1 MEVASSLNIFARY
14 PLPEGF
20 ARMAAA
26 GFQTI
31 DFNYNAFRE
40 RLLGVSENEE
50 RRWAEGVRDEAQR
63 HGIRLA
69 QMHAPIYNPFAGTR
83 ESDALNDLTARSMRT
98 AAVLGVP
105 WVVVHPG
112 SVTGAWDET
121 HRRTLRERCVTYLRR
136 ILYASDGLAVGVA
149 MENCTSKD
157 REIAAT
163 TEQPA
168 GVRPR
173 ELYGATAEEL
183 LEIQDASGGGECV
196 GVCWDFGH
204 AQVQGVDQAQQLR
217 LLGPRLKVT
226 HVHDNDGRSDQHLL
240 PFNGKVDWPNVM
252 AALKEI
258 GYAGP
263 FSLEVHNAFHPLPD
277 ALKDPHLKFAH
288 QVASYLVGLAA

>member
-14 PLPEGF
+14 PLAEGF

-26 GFQTI
+26 GFRTL
-31 DFNYNAFRE
+31 DFNYNAFKD
-40 RLLGVSENEE
+40 RLLGVDEDEE
-50 RRWAEGVRDEAQR
+50 RRWAEGVRDEAAR

-69 QMHAPIYNPFAGTR
+69 QMHAPIYNPFAGTP
-83 ESDALNDLTARSMRT
+83 ESEALNRLTARSMRS
-98 AAVLGVP
+98 AAVLGIQ

-112 SVTGAWDET
+112 SVAGAWDER
-121 HRRTLRERCVTYLRR
+121 HRRTLRERCADYVRGL
-136 ILYASDGLAVGVA
+136 LDASDGLQVGVA
-149 MENCTSKD
+149 MENCTS
-157 REIAAT
+157 REREMAAT
-163 TEQPA
+163 AEQPA

-183 LEIQDASGGGECV
+183 LDVLEATGGGERV

-204 AQVQGVDQAQQLR
+204 AQVQGVDQGQQLR
-217 LLGPRLKVT
+217 LLGARLKVT

-240 PFNGKVDWPNVM
+240 PFNGKVDWPDAM

-277 ALKDPHLKFAH
+277 ALKDPHLRFAH
-288 QVASYLVGLAA
+288 QVATYLVGLAA

>member
-1 MEVASSLNIFARY
+1 MEVATSLNIFARY
-14 PLPEGF
+14 PLPVGF

-26 GFQTI
+26 GFRTI

-40 RLLGVSENEE
+40 RLLEQTEEEE
-50 RRWAEGVRDEAQR
+50 RRWAEGVREEAAR

-69 QMHAPIYNPFAGTR
+69 QMHAPIYNPFGGTP
-83 ESDALNDLTARSMRT
+83 ESEALNDLTARSMRT

-112 SVTGAWDET
+112 SVAGAWDET
-121 HRRTLRERCVTYLRR
+121 HRRTLRERCVAYVRGL
-136 ILYASDGLAVGVA
+136 LDASDGLPVGVA
-149 MENCTSKD
+149 MENCTSKE
-157 REIAAT
+157 REIAAAG
-163 TEQPA
+163 EQPA
-168 GVRPR
+168 GMRPR

-183 LEIQDASGGGECV
+183 LEILDASSGGDRV

-204 AQVQGVDQAQQLR
+204 AQVQGVDQGQQLR
-217 LLGPRLKVT
+217 LLGSRLKVT

-240 PFNGKVDWPNVM
+240 PFNGKVDWTSVM
-252 AALKEI
+252 SALKSI

-277 ALKDPHLKFAH
+277 ALKDHHLRFAH
-288 QVASYLVGLAA
+288 RVATYLVEQAG